1 MDKIGKI
8 AEILGLIRHIPKKIK
23 NSKIC
28 SLLFYNPYRG
38 IQLSSFIFVDGIS
51 TCVILRKTHFC
62 ENWPKQQSKNR
73 KIWTKNTKFWTNFSY
88 IFLWRTCLTP
98 NLQSSITFL
107 SGKIV
112 SFCKKRLFSDKKY
125 FHISQTCKNDP
136 GPPSRHGDMTPS
148 NFDVMS
154 DNLWRHNSVNGGDVI
169 LKLSQ
174 FTSLH
179 RAYLLVIKFHDDQ
192 RSRTFWTKSSSI

>member
-1 MDKIGKI
+1 M
-8 AEILGLIRHIPKKIK
+8 
-23 NSKIC
+23 
-28 SLLFYNPYRG
+28 
-38 IQLSSFIFVDGIS
+38 DGIG

-73 KIWTKNTKFWTNFSY
+73 KIWTQNTKFWTNFSY

-154 DNLWRHNSVNGGDVI
+154 DNLWLHNSVNGGDVI

-179 RAYLLVIKFHDDQ
+179 RAYLLVKFGHV
-192 RSRTFWTKSSSI
+192 TKILLTKFFKKFTALASLRNLTSSWQG